1 MFHRSVCRPAA
12 RPVALAVLA
21 ALALTACGGGDDGDD
36 GNSAEPGIT
45 LAGRVAAATATAQ
58 TNPQCAQTDI
68 GPFYWEVGDRDGVRA
83 SGSVG
88 AGAPGA
94 STEMAVYSASKW
106 LYAAWVAQARGLR
119 DDDVPYLNFT
129 SGYTRF
135 GPPLCLTAGSVAECG
150 DSAAI
155 DPAAVGR
162 YVYDSGHMQVHAQT
176 VLGLGAAGNA
186 DLAAALNGA
195 LGVSGLGY
203 SQPQLAA
210 GVSTTAAAYAGFLR
224 RLLRGELTLAD
235 GLGSHKVCASPAHCA
250 NADAAPST
258 GDETWNYSLGH
269 WVEDDPVVGDHAFSS
284 GGAGGFYPWINRD
297 RTLYGIVARLDLSG
311 EGAGYQ
317 SAQCGRL
324 IRQAWV
330 TGQTV
335 TVSTPTP

>member
-1 MFHRSVCRPAA
+1 MFHRPVC
-12 RPVALAVLA
+12 RPVALAALA
-21 ALALTACGGGDDGDD
+21 ALTLTACGGSDDDD
-36 GNSAEPGIT
+36 ELPATGIT
-45 LAGRVAAATATAQ
+45 QADRVAAATATAQ
-58 TNPQCAQTDI
+58 TNPQCASSEI

-88 AGAPGA
+88 SGAPGA
-94 STEMAVYSASKW
+94 STEMQVYSASKW
-106 LYAAWVAQARGLR
+106 LYAAWVAQTRGLR

-135 GPPLCLTAGSVAECG
+135 GPPLCPTAGSVAECG
-150 DSAAI
+150 ISGEL

-176 VLGLGAAGNA
+176 VLGLGAAGTTA
-186 DLAAALNGA
+186 LAAGLNSA
-195 LGVSGLGY
+195 LGVTGLGY
-203 SQPQLAA
+203 AQPQLAA
-210 GVSTTAAAYAGFLR
+210 GVSTTATAYAGFLR
-224 RLLRGELTLAD
+224 RLLRGELALAD
-235 GLGSHKVCASPAHCA
+235 GLGSHKVCASPANCA
-250 NADAAPST
+250 NADAAPPT

-284 GGAGGFYPWINRD
+284 AGAGGFYPWINRE
-297 RTLYGIVARLDLSG
+297 RTLYGIVARLDLSSD
-311 EGAGYQ
+311 GAGYQ

-335 TVSTPTP
+335 TASTPTP